1 MWILLSLCCKEFQQL
16 LQSYEK
22 IYKEIRWRGQGEIPT
37 SVISEIN
44 KENKKEK
51 QRKVYK
57 VTSYERVPRSSDRD
71 LGNEGHTEG
80 QPLKEIRKPGIYRA
94 GDIHRNQL
102 LSLAALTPQGPVYGK
117 TAKHLCSLG
126 TPVKAAHSDEWRT
139 NVFKSGICH

>member
-1 MWILLSLCCKEFQQL
+1 MEKKGYSALCGFCCLFVVKNF
-16 LQSYEK
+16 SNC
-22 IYKEIRWRGQGEIPT
+22 YKVMKKSTKKFVEED
-37 SVISEIN
+37 
-44 KENKKEK
+44 KEK
-51 QRKVYK
+51 FPPVSYLKSTKKTRKRNRKVYK

-126 TPVKAAHSDEWRT
+126 TPVKAAHSDE
-139 NVFKSGICH
+139 